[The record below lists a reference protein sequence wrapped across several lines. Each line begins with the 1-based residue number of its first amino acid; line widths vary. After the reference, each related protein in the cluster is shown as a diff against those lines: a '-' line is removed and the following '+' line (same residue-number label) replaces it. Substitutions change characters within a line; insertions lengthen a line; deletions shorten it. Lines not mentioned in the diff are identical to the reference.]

1 MTDIE
6 IKPQSSQFT
15 LVQVMFGIVAVLA
28 FVITAGAVFM
38 LPDLRS
44 DSTMR
49 TMFATTINN
58 GFLLVLGFWYGS
70 SIGSDR
76 KTDLINKMAIQPQT
90 VNIDKAVT
98 ADTVV
103 ADTTGE
109 VDVNTAIKQGDT
121 LDETSK

>member
-15 LVQVMFGIVAVLA
+15 LIQVMFGIVAVLA
-28 FVITAGAVFM
+28 FVITAGAVFA

-49 TMFATTINN
+49 AMFATTINN

-76 KTDLINKMAIQPQT
+76 KTDLLNKMTVQPQT
-90 VNIDKAVT
+90 VNIDNAVT

-103 ADTTGE
+103 TDTTGE
-109 VDVNTAIKQGDT
+109 VDVSSTTK
-121 LDETSK
+121 

>member
-1 MTDIE
+1 MTDME
-6 IKPQSSQFT
+6 IKPQTIQFT
-15 LVQVMFGIVAVLA
+15 VVQVMFGIVAVLA
-28 FVITAGAVFM
+28 FVITAGAVFV

-44 DSTMR
+44 DGTMR
-49 TMFATTINN
+49 AMFATTINN

-76 KTDLINKMAIQPQT
+76 KTDLLNKMAIQPQT

-103 ADTTGE
+103 TDTTGE
-109 VDVNTAIKQGDT
+109 VDVTTVIKQGDI